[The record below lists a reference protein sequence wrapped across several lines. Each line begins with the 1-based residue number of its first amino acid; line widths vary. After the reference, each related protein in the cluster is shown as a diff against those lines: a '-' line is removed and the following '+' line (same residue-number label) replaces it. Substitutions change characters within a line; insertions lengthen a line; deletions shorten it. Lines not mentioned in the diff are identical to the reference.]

1 MGSMLALLFAE
12 NGVDVSIYDRSGEN
26 LRKAAEKANEAG
38 LAARVHA
45 CKDYDS
51 LCQQLGSP
59 KVFFFS
65 LPHGG
70 PGDSVVQT
78 LCPYLT
84 RGDIVIDGSNE
95 NYLVTQKRQA
105 ILQSR
110 GASYVGMGVSG
121 GFSGARHGPSLMP
134 GGDERA
140 LDRLLPLLTKIA
152 AKDDQGRPCVTK
164 IGSGGSGHYVKM
176 IHNGIEHG
184 MMSALCEA
192 WELMDHCLGMGSEQI
207 GSVFDAWSS
216 EGELVR
222 PI

>member
-84 RGDIVIDGSNE
+84 RGDIV
-95 NYLVTQKRQA
+95 TQKRQA

-152 AKDDQGRPCVTK
+152 AKDDQDRPCVTK